1 MATISINDILFASAV
16 HQGRCVANVRMR
28 GVDST
33 RSVLSELRRIVGN
46 TIGLVQV
53 TLRNVS
59 QGWSRNITLYM
70 ESAPLREGVQLSLF

>member
-1 MATISINDILFASAV
+1 
-16 HQGRCVANVRMR
+16 VANVRMS

-70 ESAPLREGVQLSLF
+70 ESAPLSEGVQLSLF